1 MWLSSSIL
9 RWAKGIR
16 ILPMARLRPHIVVH
30 LHHSRLHNW
39 RANLNAAGVWRIL
52 VRVTLSQWP
61 KQPFD
66 GIVRLTMPVTVE
78 QILALEVLKDA
89 RLLAGQ
95 TGLERKVTS
104 VTVGEVPDIADWLS
118 GGEMVLSTMFAFKG
132 DLALFVKTTRFVENM
147 PADVIALADKR
158 GFPIIEVP
166 QGLRWTRL
174 MQDVTEVII
183 NRQASQ
189 LEQSQSIHRNLLGVV
204 IRGGGWQ
211 ELADEASRL
220 LESPVVILD
229 VSLEVLATST
239 DLPVSSADL
248 KARLEQ
254 GDVRERFAEAGRGEK
269 LFRLHEEGLPI
280 MFALPIVAS
289 HKRLGYVCA
298 LTEAPELSS
307 METLIL
313 EHSAT
318 IAALEMAQDRVRFET
333 EVRLKGDFVDD
344 VINGGERAGDSLT
357 RRGAF
362 LGCDLSRGAT
372 VVLLGVDEFDGIVA
386 RRGLDQQELDKK
398 VERFFSQCSRF
409 VSSSEPSSL
418 VSLKSGHVLIFLCG
432 KTAQDSVALGRLA
445 TALKGMGQT
454 GELSV
459 SVGIGGFVA
468 DSAQMDRGYQE
479 ALVAL
484 KVGRKLNGPGSVLH
498 FRDVGTY
505 RLLLDIWERD
515 PEEVRSLY
523 DETIGPIDRYDEAN
537 GTQLTQTLM
546 VFFRH
551 NESLINTAAEL
562 YAHRHTIRYR
572 LEKIGKISG
581 LSVFQTEHKERLG
594 LGLKARSLLSG

>member
-1 MWLSSSIL
+1 
-9 RWAKGIR
+9 
-16 ILPMARLRPHIVVH
+16 
-30 LHHSRLHNW
+30 
-39 RANLNAAGVWRIL
+39 
-52 VRVTLSQWP
+52 
-61 KQPFD
+61 
-66 GIVRLTMPVTVE
+66 MPVTVE
-78 QILALEVLKDA
+78 QILALDVLKDA
-89 RLLAGQ
+89 RLLAGRG
-95 TGLERKVTS
+95 GLDRKVTS

-118 GGEMVLSTMFAFKG
+118 GGEMVLSTMFAVMG
-132 DLALFVKTTRFVENM
+132 DLERQREFCRRVMTSGAAALFVKTTRFVENV
-147 PADVIALADKR
+147 PADVIELADKR
-158 GFPIIEVP
+158 RFPIVEVP

-174 MQDVTEVII
+174 MQDATEVII

-220 LESPVVILD
+220 LEGPVTILD
-229 VSLEVLATST
+229 VSLEVLAAST
-239 DLPVSSADL
+239 DLPLTTTDL
-248 KARLEQ
+248 EARL
-254 GDVRERFAEAGRGEK
+254 GLADVREYFAGTAREEQ
-269 LFRLHEEGLPI
+269 LFRFQVPSLPT
-280 MFALPIVAS
+280 MFVLPIVAG

-298 LTEAPELSS
+298 LTESAELSS
-307 METLIL
+307 METLVL

-344 VINGGERAGDSLT
+344 VISGGERASASLL

-372 VVLLGVDEFDGIVA
+372 VVLLGVDEFDGTVA
-386 RRGLDQQELDKK
+386 RRGLDQEELEKQ

-432 KTAQDSVALGRLA
+432 KTAQDGAALSRFAA
-445 TALKGMGQT
+445 TLRGIAQANG
-454 GELSV
+454 LSV
-459 SVGIGGFVA
+459 SVGVGGFA
-468 DSAQMDRGYQE
+468 SDSAQMGRGYQE

-484 KVGRKLNGPGSVLH
+484 KVGRKLSGPGHVLH

-505 RLLLDIWERD
+505 RILLDIWERD
-515 PEEVRSLY
+515 PDEIRSLY
-523 DETIGPIDRYDEAN
+523 EETIGPVDRYDEEN

-546 VFFRH
+546 TFFRQ
-551 NESLINTAAEL
+551 NESLTKTAAEL

-572 LEKIGKISG
+572 LEKVGEISG

-594 LGLKARSLLSG
+594 LGLKARSLLGG

>member
-1 MWLSSSIL
+1 
-9 RWAKGIR
+9 
-16 ILPMARLRPHIVVH
+16 
-30 LHHSRLHNW
+30 
-39 RANLNAAGVWRIL
+39 
-52 VRVTLSQWP
+52 
-61 KQPFD
+61 
-66 GIVRLTMPVTVE
+66 MPVTVE
-78 QILALEVLKDA
+78 QILALDVLKDA

-95 TGLERKVTS
+95 AGLDRKVTS

-118 GGEMVLSTMFAFKG
+118 GGEMVLSTMFAVKG
-132 DLALFVKTTRFVENM
+132 DLERQREFCRRVMMAGAAALFVKTTRFVENV
-147 PADVIALADKR
+147 PADVIKLADKR
-158 GFPIIEVP
+158 RFPIVEVP

-174 MQDVTEVII
+174 MQDATEVII

-189 LEQSQSIHRNLLGVV
+189 LEQSQSIHRDLLGVV

-220 LESPVVILD
+220 LESPVAVLD
-229 VSLEVLATST
+229 ISLEVLAAST
-239 DLPVSSADL
+239 DLPVAASDFG
-248 KARLEQ
+248 ARLEQ
-254 GDVRERFAEAGRGEK
+254 DEVRERFAGMGKGEQ
-269 LFRLHEEGLPI
+269 LFRLQDVDLPI
-280 MFALPIVAS
+280 MFVLPIVVS
-289 HKRLGYVCA
+289 YKRLGYVCA
-298 LTEAPELSS
+298 LTETPDLSS
-307 METLIL
+307 MEMLVL

-344 VINGGERAGDSLT
+344 VISGGERAGDSML

-372 VVLLGVDEFDGIVA
+372 VVLVGVDEFDGIVA
-386 RRGLDQQELDKK
+386 RKGLDQEELDKK
-398 VERFFSQCSRF
+398 VERFFSRCSRF

-418 VSLKSGHVLIFLCG
+418 VSLKSGHVVIFLCG
-432 KTAQDSVALGRLA
+432 RTAQDGAALDRLS
-445 TALKGMGQT
+445 TALEDTAQT

-459 SVGIGGFVA
+459 SIGIGGFVP

-484 KVGRKLNGPGSVLH
+484 KVGRKLSGPGTVLH

-515 PEEVRSLY
+515 PGEVRSLY
-523 DETIGPIDRYDEAN
+523 DQTIGPIDRYDEAN
-537 GTQLTQTLM
+537 GTQLAQTLI
-546 VFFRH
+546 VFFRN
-551 NESLINTAAEL
+551 NESLTKTAAEL

-572 LEKIGKISG
+572 LEKIAEISG

-594 LGLKARSLLSG
+594 LGLKARSLLAG

>member
-1 MWLSSSIL
+1 
-9 RWAKGIR
+9 
-16 ILPMARLRPHIVVH
+16 
-30 LHHSRLHNW
+30 
-39 RANLNAAGVWRIL
+39 
-52 VRVTLSQWP
+52 
-61 KQPFD
+61 
-66 GIVRLTMPVTVE
+66 MPVTVE
-78 QILALEVLKDA
+78 QILALGVLKDA
-89 RLLAGQ
+89 RLLAGH
-95 TGLERKVTS
+95 TGLDRKVTS

-132 DLALFVKTTRFVENM
+132 DLERQREFCRRVMMAGAAALFVKTTRFVENI
-147 PADVIALADKR
+147 PADVIELADKR

-174 MQDVTEVII
+174 MQDATEVII

-189 LEQSQSIHRNLLGVV
+189 LEQSQSIHRSLLGVV

-211 ELADEASRL
+211 ELAAEASRL

-229 VSLEVLATST
+229 VSLEVLAVSM
-239 DLPVSSADL
+239 DLPVPTADL
-248 KARLEQ
+248 EVRLEQ
-254 GDVRERFAEAGRGEK
+254 AHAREYFAGRGGGEK

-280 MFALPIVAS
+280 MFVLPIVAS

-298 LTEAPELSS
+298 LTETPELSS
-307 METLIL
+307 MEMLVL

-344 VINGGERAGDSLT
+344 VISGGERGGDSLL

-386 RRGLDQQELDKK
+386 HKGLDPEELDKK
-398 VERFFSQCSRF
+398 VERFFSQCSRL

-432 KTAQDSVALGRLA
+432 KIAQDGTALDRLA
-445 TALKGMGQT
+445 TTLKGLGQT

-459 SVGIGGFVA
+459 SIGIGGFVP
-468 DSAQMDRGYQE
+468 DPAQMDRGYQE

-515 PEEVRSLY
+515 PDEVRSLY
-523 DETIGPIDRYDEAN
+523 NETIGPIDRYDEEN
-537 GTQLTQTLM
+537 GTHLVHTLI
-546 VFFRH
+546 VFFRY
-551 NESLINTAAEL
+551 NESLTKTAAEL

-572 LEKIGKISG
+572 LEKIGEISG

-594 LGLKARSLLSG
+594 LGLKARSLLTS